1 MQPNSKRPVVV
12 VIGAG
17 FGGITAARTLA
28 GGDVDILVI
37 DRTNHHLFQPLLYQT
52 ATAALAPSDIA
63 NPVRAMV
70 RRSRETTV
78 IMGEVTGVDPA
89 RRVVTVRET
98 GEFQY
103 DYLIVATGAAYS
115 WFGHEEWAAHATVLK
130 SLEDAEKIRL
140 RLLSAFEWAESRG
153 SPAAIQR
160 LLTFVIVGG
169 GPTGVELAGA
179 IAELARS
186 TLVRD
191 FRRIRSESARIVL
204 CEAGSRLLAAFPPSQ
219 SDYAVRALGTLGVE
233 VRLGFTVEKIDPSG
247 VVASGE
253 RIESANVFW
262 CAGTR
267 ARPAANWLGADAA
280 QNGAVKVRPDCSV
293 PGHDE
298 VFVIGDVASL
308 AGRDGRPLPGLA
320 AVATQHGKYVAK
332 VIARR
337 AAGRPAPG
345 PFRYRDLGA
354 LAVIGRS
361 RAVADLGRVQLR
373 GLPAWLFWSLVHL
386 FLLAG
391 FRNRVMVY
399 VNWSWAWFTYGRGAR
414 LIIGVPPRD
423 ETEMPNRD
431 RVERSPAEGA

>member
-1 MQPNSKRPVVV
+1 MEPNSKRPVVV
-12 VIGAG
+12 IIGAG

-28 GGDVDILVI
+28 GGDVGILLI
-37 DRTNHHLFQPLLYQT
+37 ARTSHHVFQPLLYQT

-63 NPVRAMV
+63 NPVRAML

-98 GEFQY
+98 GEFPY
-103 DYLIVATGAAYS
+103 DYLIVVTGADYS
-115 WFGHEEWAAHATVLK
+115 WFGHEEWAAAAHATVLK
-130 SLEDAEKIRL
+130 SLEDADKIRL
-140 RLLSAFEWAESRG
+140 RLLSAFEWVESRG
-153 SPAAIQR
+153 SPAAIQC
-160 LLTFVIVGG
+160 LLTFVIVSG

-191 FRRIRSESARIVL
+191 FRRIRPEWARIVL
-204 CEAGSRLLAAFPPSQ
+204 CEAGSRLLAEFPPSL

-233 VRLGFTVEKIDPSG
+233 VRLGSTVEKIDPSG

-280 QNGAVKVRPDCSV
+280 HNGAVKIRPDCSV

-320 AVATQHGKYVAK
+320 AVATQHGK
-332 VIARR
+332 
-337 AAGRPAPG
+337 
-345 PFRYRDLGA
+345 
-354 LAVIGRS
+354 
-361 RAVADLGRVQLR
+361 
-373 GLPAWLFWSLVHL
+373 
-386 FLLAG
+386 
-391 FRNRVMVY
+391 
-399 VNWSWAWFTYGRGAR
+399 
-414 LIIGVPPRD
+414 
-423 ETEMPNRD
+423 
-431 RVERSPAEGA
+431 